1 MLFIKSKKFL
11 QSLCLFWVE
20 VYIEFVF
27 VAILFHCIILYV
39 YLWFL
44 GKVGPDFSQNGH
56 TGSFSLAEGKL
67 LRLPLT
73 PHIRHIYR
81 LEGKKSGLGSSVI
94 RDGRFFI
101 F

>member
-1 MLFIKSKKFL
+1 MVVVVVKKSLLFIVL
-11 QSLCLFWVE
+11 SLSVLECLT
-20 VYIEFVF
+20 
-27 VAILFHCIILYV
+27 
-39 YLWFL
+39 
-44 GKVGPDFSQNGH
+44 QTGH